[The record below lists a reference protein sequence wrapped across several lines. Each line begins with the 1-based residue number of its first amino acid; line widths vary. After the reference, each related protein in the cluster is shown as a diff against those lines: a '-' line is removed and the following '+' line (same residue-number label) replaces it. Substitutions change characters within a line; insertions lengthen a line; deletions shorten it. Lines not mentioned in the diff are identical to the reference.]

1 MLYKV
6 ETMAD
11 DQGLDYEARAELR
24 ARLAYPIMC
33 AFEKWIVSYMPK
45 ALPQGRMSKALKYT
59 YSLFH
64 RLSRY
69 HLDGRYK
76 MDNNLMENSIR
87 PLALGYLK
95 KMIMQSNCNYLFA
108 GSHDAA
114 QNIAMF
120 YSFLGTCKK
129 LDIDPQKWL
138 KYVMENIH
146 VTPAENFKELL
157 PQFIDKSLL

>member
-1 MLYKV
+1 LLMILFESANKEKASPAARVFRVFCFSALLLLLSIAFDDRRKFTEALKEDKSGAEYALEQIGMLYKV

-45 ALPQGRMSKALKYT
+45 ALPQGRMSKALTYT

-64 RLSRY
+64 RLSKY

-76 MDNNLMENSIR
+76 MDIS
-87 PLALGYLK
+87 
-95 KMIMQSNCNYLFA
+95 
-108 GSHDAA
+108 
-114 QNIAMF
+114 
-120 YSFLGTCKK
+120 
-129 LDIDPQKWL
+129 
-138 KYVMENIH
+138 
-146 VTPAENFKELL
+146 
-157 PQFIDKSLL
+157 